1 MPAAI
6 NNAHLIPSVVMTSTS
21 SKSHYRSSVARLLT
35 LADFERKSRADQ
47 PPDWHLKRVER
58 LMALL
63 KDPHLAKPV
72 VHVAGSKGKGSTSA
86 FIASVLTEHGLRTG
100 HYTSPHLHRFTERI
114 AVDRKPISESDF
126 AHLVD
131 ELWPYIDAISA
142 QGDIGTVSV
151 FEMLTAMA
159 AVHFRDH
166 ADVDIAVIE
175 VGLGGRLDATNL
187 VQPIVSVITP
197 ISLDHVPILGTTISE
212 IASEK
217 AGIIKQG
224 IPVVMSRQPNEAAT
238 VIEHKARQMQSDLHD
253 AMREVA
259 ASRPVDVGIA
269 NRYRGNAHLLSEFGK
284 IRCDLQQLGQHQVD
298 NARTAVAALQ
308 VLAQSGFALA
318 ADKIERGLS
327 NTEWPCRTELLHLPN
342 GVPVLL
348 DGAHNNASA
357 SALADTIATHTGLRN
372 REVCLV
378 LGTTAGH
385 DSKAVAREMRQVQP
399 ACTIATS
406 SRHPKSLPAAQVEAV
421 VREAGLGVTY
431 RSDSVDDAIERAQRI
446 ADDPDKHLIVATG
459 SLFIAAEAREHVLG
473 IDPELYDEIPSGYMQ
488 PYESETDSGLVN

>member
-1 MPAAI
+1 M
-6 NNAHLIPSVVMTSTS
+6 
-21 SKSHYRSSVARLLT
+21 
-35 LADFERKSRADQ
+35 
-47 PPDWHLKRVER
+47 
-58 LMALL
+58 
-63 KDPHLAKPV
+63 
-72 VHVAGSKGKGSTSA
+72 
-86 FIASVLTEHGLRTG
+86 
-100 HYTSPHLHRFTERI
+100 
-114 AVDRKPISESDF
+114 
-126 AHLVD
+126 
-131 ELWPYIDAISA
+131 
-142 QGDIGTVSV
+142 
-151 FEMLTAMA
+151 
-159 AVHFRDH
+159 
-166 ADVDIAVIE
+166 
-175 VGLGGRLDATNL
+175 
-187 VQPIVSVITP
+187 
-197 ISLDHVPILGTTISE
+197 
-212 IASEK
+212 
-217 AGIIKQG
+217 
-224 IPVVMSRQPNEAAT
+224 
-238 VIEHKARQMQSDLHD
+238 
-253 AMREVA
+253 
-259 ASRPVDVGIA
+259 
-269 NRYRGNAHLLSEFGK
+269 
-284 IRCDLQQLGQHQVD
+284 
-298 NARTAVAALQ
+298 
-308 VLAQSGFALA
+308 AQSGFALA

-446 ADDPDKHLIVATG
+446 ADDPDKHLILATG